1 MAGSNKKRGGGWSL
15 DPSKMVSVGNL
26 ENMAYTGAGKDC
38 MSNSFVR
45 PGFISGHSGSGM
57 PGMSGGKRRGSK
69 HRGSKHRGS
78 KRRGGALLL
87 GSPFTSAP
95 GVSAP
100 GIPLHPQ
107 KGGRYESNPGALL
120 DGGSDMGMKSYSMA
134 ASIGCERG
142 TTNSLNMGTGS
153 TMRGGAQLM
162 GAPTVSVGA
171 ADSMRYNAPT
181 AGYGHGFQT
190 FPGASAVGGLMLN
203 TPYDA
208 RGYNPACS
216 KTGGGV
222 ADGAAP
228 YSSLQASQMTGR
240 GDFDGSKG
248 ALPMKYGGSRR
259 RSKHRK
265 QRKQRKHHTRR
276 HSRT

>member
-1 MAGSNKKRGGGWSL
+1 MAGNNKKRGGGWSL

-38 MSNSFVR
+38 VSNSFAR

-69 HRGSKHRGS
+69 
-78 KRRGGALLL
+78 RRGGALLL
-87 GSPFTSAP
+87 GSPFMSAP
-95 GVSAP
+95 GVP
-100 GIPLHPQ
+100 PHPQ

-228 YSSLQASQMTGR
+228 YSSLQAGQMAGR

-265 QRKQRKHHTRR
+265 HRKQRKQRTRR

>member
-1 MAGSNKKRGGGWSL
+1 MARSSKKRGGGWSL

-38 MSNSFVR
+38 VSNSFAR

-69 HRGSKHRGS
+69 RSGS

-87 GSPFTSAP
+87 GSPFVSAP
-95 GVSAP
+95 GVP
-100 GIPLHPQ
+100 PHPQ

-134 ASIGCERG
+134 NSIGCERG
-142 TTNSLNMGTGS
+142 ITNSLNMGTGS
-153 TMRGGAQLM
+153 TMRGGAD
-162 GAPTVSVGA
+162 TVSVGA

-190 FPGASAVGGLMLN
+190 FLGASAVGGLMLN

-216 KTGGGV
+216 KTGGGM
-222 ADGAAP
+222 AAP
-228 YSSLQASQMTGR
+228 YSSLQVGQMAGR

-248 ALPMKYGGSRR
+248 ALPVKYGGK
-259 RSKHRK
+259 RSGSKRSGSKRH
-265 QRKQRKHHTRR
+265 KQRKHRTRR